1 MSFSFNPANDNGK
14 VRLLTHDTTTGT
26 YGTDYLLSDEDIS
39 ALLEQN
45 GDDVWLA
52 AADGCRVLAARVV
65 SSAYS
70 VSIGSGAISV
80 NKTQL
85 VSHWLELAKKYE
97 ARSAGIIPGGGGLLG
112 GVTEFIDSYAQGVDA
127 YGRDSSEYVG
137 DD

>member
-14 VRLLTHDTTTGT
+14 IRLLLHDTTTGT

-39 ALLEQN
+39 GLLEQN

-70 VSIGSGAISV
+70 VSIGGAINV
-80 NKTQL
+80 NKTAL
-85 VSHWLELAKKYE
+85 VNHWLSLAAKYE
-97 ARSAGIIPGGGGLLG
+97 ARSAGVIPGGGGMLG
-112 GVTEFIDSYAQGVDA
+112 GLREYIDSYAQGVDG
-127 YGRDSSEYVG
+127 YGRDTSEYVG